1 MSIIKIKPISGSKV
15 LIGKNEKMVILD
27 NTFGWTS
34 VTNDL
39 TTKEVKAFQNYQIN
53 YIDNNSVK
61 TLPTITYDL

>member
-1 MSIIKIKPISGSKV
+1 MSIIIKPISESKV

-39 TTKEVKAFQNYQIN
+39 TTKEVQAFQNYKIN
-53 YIDNNSVK
+53 YIDNKSVK
-61 TLPTITYDL
+61 ALPTITYDL